1 MSRDISLNDIGAP
14 VAAELEAFNGYLRTL
29 MKSRTALLDHVIRY
43 IIRQRG
49 KRVRPTLVF
58 LSAGMCGGITKRSDI
73 AAAMV
78 ELLHTATLVH
88 DDVVDQADER
98 RGVASINAVWK
109 NKVAVLVGDY
119 LLSRGLL
126 VAVQNKEFDFL
137 SITSEAVRR
146 MSEGELL
153 QIQKSRQKTIDE
165 ETYFRI
171 ISDKTASL
179 LSTCCEIGAVSA
191 TGSDEVRQALKT
203 YGELVG
209 LAFQIRDDVLDYES
223 RSAILGKPVGND
235 IRDQKITLP
244 LLYASQT
251 APKGEGKSMI
261 AMVKGRKPKQK
272 EVTTVIEFVRKYDGT
287 GKAQLKAHSLS
298 HEAVQTISSFPD
310 SVYKSAL
317 IDFANFVVTRTK

>member
-1 MSRDISLNDIGAP
+1 
-14 VAAELEAFNGYLRTL
+14 
-29 MKSRTALLDHVIRY
+29 MKSRTALLDTVIRY

-58 LSAGMCGGITKRSDI
+58 LSAGMCGGISHRSDI

-88 DDVVDQADER
+88 DDVVDQANER
-98 RGVASINAVWK
+98 RGVASINAVWQ

-137 SITSEAVRR
+137 NITSEAVRR

-191 TGSDEVRQALKT
+191 TGNEDVRKALKAF
-203 YGELVG
+203 GELVG
-209 LAFQIRDDVLDYES
+209 LAYQIRDDVLDYES

-244 LLYASQT
+244 LLYASQ
-251 APKGEGKSMI
+251 AAAKSEGKAMI
-261 AMVKGRKPKQK
+261 ALVKGRKPKQK
-272 EVTTVIEFVRKYDGT
+272 EVTTVMEFVRKYDGT
-287 GKAQLKAHSLS
+287 GRAQLKAHSLS
-298 HEAVQTISSFPD
+298 QEAVQNIASFPD
-310 SVYKSAL
+310 SVYKRAL
-317 IDFANFVVTRTK
+317 VDFANFVVTRAK